1 MAKLGFTILVICW
14 LNNAAKILRIP
25 KVSRRESVLF
35 SYSQDHFS
43 LMMSE
48 ICRIASKSVMQSAA
62 LCARLVGKRSRG
74 TFSSSGARVACFD
87 FTPHSPPCRPA
98 SFRPRS
104 GIMGN
109 TISRQLPFQRIHF
122 SSQTLLFEK

>member
-1 MAKLGFTILVICW
+1 M
-14 LNNAAKILRIP
+14 LRIQ
-25 KVSRRESVLF
+25 KVSKGELVLF
-35 SYSQDHFS
+35 PESQDHFS
-43 LMMSE
+43 LVVAE
-48 ICRIASKSVMQSAA
+48 ICRTAVQIGGATGGLVLQDLRVSD
-62 LCARLVGKRSRG
+62 LEGPFLLPERELARI
-74 TFSSSGARVACFD
+74 D
-87 FTPHSPPCRPA
+87 FTPHSPPCRPT